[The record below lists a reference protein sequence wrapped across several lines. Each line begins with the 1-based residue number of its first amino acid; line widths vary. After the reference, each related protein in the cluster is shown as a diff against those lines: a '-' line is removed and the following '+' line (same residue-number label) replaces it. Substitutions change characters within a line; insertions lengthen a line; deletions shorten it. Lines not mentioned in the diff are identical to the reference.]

1 MMDKIT
7 IPFYRSQDPDDIKY
21 VEVEPI
27 EVCDGHALHHTVTWN
42 GFTLDTYTITHIKSG
57 LSAGK
62 PVDNIDDARRKL
74 TQVSEIKVDGVSIG
88 DLEKCEFVQL
98 MPKINELA
106 STTLG
111 FKKRSLKRL
120 LRDQKE
126 VASLL
131 KC

>member
-1 MMDKIT
+1 MDKIR
-7 IPFYRSQDPDDIKY
+7 IPFYGHQGPDDIKY

-57 LSAGK
+57 LSAGN

-74 TQVSEIKVDGVSIG
+74 TQVSEIKVNGVSIG
-88 DLEKCEFVQL
+88 DIGKCEIVQL
-98 MPKINELA
+98 MPKINDA
-106 STTLG
+106 AADILG
-111 FKKRSLKRL
+111 FKKPSIKRL
-120 LRDQKE
+120 LCDQKE